1 MFFQGALQNKEL
13 LLDIGFPADRIL
25 CEGQRVAHTLG
36 TVALCGAPH
45 TPKLYQ
51 VLNFRMR
58 EHYASM
64 GVKYLPLEERKE
76 VLYFTRNSVDRS
88 DRTSNGGRE
97 IRNERALLKKLQPVL
112 DRRGLKLVHFRRSTF
127 TSLKDAAAAVGRAR
141 LLWGMH
147 GGAIYNLIF
156 ASPGTPL
163 LDINPLEHI
172 WNFYPTA
179 VSIGMPYGYLRPSPM
194 AQDPLPRALSK
205 DFFIQNRRDYPHGWS
220 VDPDEFVALFE
231 KLLDSPFPKNLST
244 DGLGLQAS

>member
-1 MFFQGALQNKEL
+1 MFVQGALQNKEL
-13 LLDIGFPADRIL
+13 LLDIGFPEDRVL
-25 CEGQRVAHTLG
+25 CEGKRVAHTLG

-51 VLNFRMR
+51 VLNVRMR
-58 EHYASM
+58 EHYASI
-64 GVKYLPLEERKE
+64 GVTYLPLEERKE
-76 VLYFTRNSVDRS
+76 VLYFTRNSVDKS

-97 IRNERALLKKLQPVL
+97 IRNERALLTKLQPVL
-112 DRRGLKLVHFRRSTF
+112 DRRGLKLVLFKRSDF

-194 AQDPLPRALSK
+194 PKDGRTALSK
-205 DFFIQNRRDYPHGWS
+205 DYAIKNRRDYPYGWS

-244 DGLGLQAS
+244 NGLGLQAH